1 MTREEI
7 VTDVNKILAVQFEL
21 KPSSLNDPEAKLKDD
36 LGLDSLDAVDIV
48 VTMEKKFGCRI
59 KEADARAVSTLNQLY
74 DCINRLKNP

>member
-7 VTDVNKILAVQFEL
+7 VEEVNKILAEQFEL
-21 KPSSLNDPEAKLKDD
+21 NPASLKEPETKLHEE

-59 KEADARAVSTLNQLY
+59 QEAEAREIRTLHQLY
-74 DCINRLKNP
+74 DCINKLKNP

>member
-7 VTDVNKILAVQFEL
+7 VEEVNKILAEQFEL
-21 KPSSLNDPEAKLKDD
+21 DPAGLKEPGTKLQEE

-59 KEADARAVSTLNQLY
+59 QEAEAREIRNLNQLY
-74 DCINRLKNP
+74 DCINKLKNP